1 MRNKHYEL
9 KEQRLSGFN
18 SIFAVSSIPVAKKY
32 YLEFKKQLEG
42 KNKNLTIAT
51 IFSYLANEEEN
62 SDNLDDESFDTENL
76 DLSSREFLEEAIS
89 DYNKRFGTNF
99 DTSSDGFQLYYEDL
113 SKRTKNKEIDILI
126 VVNMFLTGFDA
137 TTLNTLW
144 VDKNLRMHGL
154 IQAFS
159 RTNRILNSIKTFGN
173 IICFRDL
180 QKETDEAIALFGNKE
195 AGGIVL
201 LKTYEEYY
209 NGYEDD
215 KGREKEG
222 YSELIEELQNK
233 FPIDEQIIGE
243 QNKKEFIVLFGNI
256 LKIKNILSAFDKFA
270 GNEILSER
278 EYQDYQSI
286 YIDLYEEIKKIR
298 NTDKESINDDIIF
311 EIELI
316 KQVEINIDY
325 ILMKVAEYYKSN
337 KKDKEILI
345 DIKKAIDS
353 SIELRS
359 KKELIEGFI
368 DRVNS
373 SKNVTDDFKKFVR
386 EEKEKDL
393 EKVIEEEKL
402 KPEET
407 KKLIDNSLRDGTLKT
422 TGTDIDK
429 LLPPV
434 SRFGGGNRVE
444 KKLGVIE
451 KLKGFFDKYL
461 GLTI

>member
-1 MRNKHYEL
+1 M
-9 KEQRLSGFN
+9 
-18 SIFAVSSIPVAKKY
+18 AKKY
-32 YLEFKKQLEG
+32 YLEFKKQLEE

-51 IFSYLANEEEN
+51 IFSYSANEEEN
-62 SDNLDDESFDTENL
+62 TDNLDDESFDTENL

-89 DYNKRFGTNF
+89 DYNKKFGTNF

-180 QKETDEAIALFGNKE
+180 QNETDEAIALFGNKE

-222 YSELIEELQNK
+222 YSQLIEELQNK

-243 QNKKEFIVLFGNI
+243 QNKKEFIILFGNI

-286 YIDLYEEIKKIR
+286 YIDLYEEIKKTK

-325 ILMKVAEYYKSN
+325 ILIKVAEYYKSN

-373 SKNVTDDFKKFVR
+373 SKNVTDDFKKFVK

-407 KKLIDNSLRDGTLKT
+407 KKFIDNSLRDGTLKT

-434 SRFGGGNRVE
+434 SRFNGGNRIE

>member
-1 MRNKHYEL
+1 
-9 KEQRLSGFN
+9 
-18 SIFAVSSIPVAKKY
+18 
-32 YLEFKKQLEG
+32 
-42 KNKNLTIAT
+42 
-51 IFSYLANEEEN
+51 
-62 SDNLDDESFDTENL
+62 
-76 DLSSREFLEEAIS
+76 
-89 DYNKRFGTNF
+89 
-99 DTSSDGFQLYYEDL
+99 
-113 SKRTKNKEIDILI
+113 
-126 VVNMFLTGFDA
+126 
-137 TTLNTLW
+137 
-144 VDKNLRMHGL
+144 
-154 IQAFS
+154 
-159 RTNRILNSIKTFGN
+159 
-173 IICFRDL
+173 
-180 QKETDEAIALFGNKE
+180 
-195 AGGIVL
+195 
-201 LKTYEEYY
+201 
-209 NGYEDD
+209 
-215 KGREKEG
+215 
-222 YSELIEELQNK
+222 
-233 FPIDEQIIGE
+233 
-243 QNKKEFIVLFGNI
+243 
-256 LKIKNILSAFDKFA
+256 
-270 GNEILSER
+270 
-278 EYQDYQSI
+278 
-286 YIDLYEEIKKIR
+286 
-298 NTDKESINDDIIF
+298 
-311 EIELI
+311 LI

-407 KKLIDNSLRDGTLKT
+407 KKFIDNSLRDGTLKT

-444 KKLGVIE
+444 KKLGVIG